1 MTCTNYLRELKKHTK
16 IYMTFFDYGETDF
29 IMCEFCEKDKAVDI
43 HHLEKQ
49 SKFGSKKEK
58 DYIENLMGLC
68 RDCHNKAEND
78 SSFNMF
84 CRIKHL
90 ENVCHQV
97 YAKIE
102 YEKIYENRKNKNK

>member
-1 MTCTNYLRELKKHTK
+1 MKKHTRL
-16 IYMTFFDYGETDF
+16 YMDFFDYVEDDF
-29 IMCEFCEKDKAVDI
+29 VMCEMCQQDRAVDM
-43 HHLEKQ
+43 HHLEGRGMG
-49 SKFGSKKEK
+49 GSKSK

-68 RDCHNKAEND
+68 RDCHNKAERDN
-78 SSFNMF
+78 SFNMF

-102 YEKIYENRKNKNK
+102 YNKRYENRKNTNK

>member
-1 MTCTNYLRELKKHTK
+1 
-16 IYMTFFDYGETDF
+16 MTFFDYGETDF
-29 IMCEFCEKDKAVDI
+29 VMCEMCQQDRAVDI
-43 HHLEKQ
+43 HHLDPRGMG
-49 SKFGSKKEK
+49 GSEQK

-68 RDCHNKAEND
+68 RDCHNQAESD

-90 ENVCHQV
+90 EHVCHQV

-102 YEKIYENRKNKNK
+102 YQKIYESRKNKNK

>member
-1 MTCTNYLRELKKHTK
+1 
-16 IYMTFFDYGETDF
+16 MTFFDYGETDF
-29 IMCEFCEKDKAVDI
+29 IMCEMCQQDRAVDI
-43 HHLEKQ
+43 HHLN
-49 SKFGSKKEK
+49 SRGMGGSNSK

>member
-1 MTCTNYLRELKKHTK
+1 
-16 IYMTFFDYGETDF
+16 MTFFDYIEDDIILCEMMCGE
-29 IMCEFCEKDKAVDI
+29 KATEI
-43 HHLEKQ
+43 NHLNKQ

-58 DYIENLMGLC
+58 DYIENLCGLC
-68 RDCHNKAEND
+68 RDCHIKAESD
-78 SSFNMF
+78 SMFNMF

-102 YEKIYENRKNKNK
+102 YEKRYENRKK

>member
-1 MTCTNYLRELKKHTK
+1 VKKHTK
-16 IYMTFFDYGETDF
+16 LYMDFFDYGEQDF
-29 IMCEFCEKDKAVDI
+29 VMCEMCQQDRAVDI
-43 HHLEKQ
+43 HHLD
-49 SKFGSKKEK
+49 SRGMGGSKTK

-90 ENVCHQV
+90 ENVCHQI
-97 YAKIE
+97 YALIE
-102 YEKIYENRKNKNK
+102 YKKKYENRINRNI

>member
-1 MTCTNYLRELKKHTK
+1 
-16 IYMTFFDYGETDF
+16 MTFFDYGETDF
-29 IMCEFCEKDKAVDI
+29 VMCEFCQQDRAVDI
-43 HHLEKQ
+43 HHLN
-49 SKFGSKKEK
+49 SRGMGGSKTK

-78 SSFNMF
+78 SMFNMF

-90 ENVCHQV
+90 ENVCHPV

-102 YEKIYENRKNKNK
+102 YNKRMNDYENRRS

>member
-1 MTCTNYLRELKKHTK
+1 ME
-16 IYMTFFDYGETDF
+16 FFDYVLDSVILCEM
-29 IMCEFCEKDKAVDI
+29 MCGAKGTDI
-43 HHLEKQ
+43 HHLTKQ

-58 DYIENLMGLC
+58 DYIENLCCLC
-68 RDCHNKAEND
+68 RDCHIKAESD
-78 SSFNMF
+78 GMFNMF

-102 YEKIYENRKNKNK
+102 YNKRMNNYENRRNDIQ